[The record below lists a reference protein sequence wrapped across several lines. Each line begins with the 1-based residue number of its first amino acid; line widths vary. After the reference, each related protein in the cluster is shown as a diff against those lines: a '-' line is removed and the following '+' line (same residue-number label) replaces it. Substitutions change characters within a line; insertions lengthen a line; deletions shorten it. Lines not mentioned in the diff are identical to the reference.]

1 MPSEPPFVTTPATDL
16 SYRVVLDEGWS
27 DGAPVVELGAA
38 KTAPE
43 GVTSGE

>member
-1 MPSEPPFVTTPATDL
+1 MSVGFILPET
-16 SYRVVLDEGWS
+16 VVLDEGWS
-27 DGAPVVELGAA
+27 DGAPVVELGAT